1 MSLQTRGKRKKSG
14 AEYRRLKLARID
26 EQEKLSSFMEDFLK
40 NSARVPHDD
49 IGEPIASY
57 SAPVNVT
64 DLDLGSPTSE
74 AGPSVLIIPN
84 VDEELKA
91 SESEMPVIVDK
102 ADDEQ
107 FNPERSNG
115 TPTYSTSVSDCS
127 TAPLADPV
135 CVNHQVSLMTR
146 NSEGV
151 INHTS
156 KQSER
161 DDCSTAITTVMLADP
176 CSHYDQQVDAM
187 IDKTTGVIDPAR
199 LINVTLSSQ
208 LKEYILKLG
217 PCHPLESILVS
228 HKSGHRYCS
237 KTLFQHPD
245 GTKRQWIS
253 YSMEKSAVF
262 CIPCLLF
269 TDPVLRGEHVRFNQG
284 NAFTNGGFHS
294 WKKQHSFVLK
304 HEASSAHRNA
314 VIAQAVFSKEQ
325 SIQHCLNEQSKAEL
339 ERKKNEVAKNRTIL
353 ARIVDAIIFLG
364 QQGLPLRGHRESLV
378 DDSVN
383 TGNFIELLKLISH
396 YDVPMLQHLKKIKD
410 IQSRIES
417 CGKPGHKGR
426 GSHLSFLSNTT
437 QNNLIQTIS
446 QLVTDVIVKAIEDS
460 AAWALIADTTPDV
473 AHHEQIS
480 ICVRIVSTNGNI
492 SEHLLACRRAMS
504 TTAEDLFGVIFQ
516 RCNLRMCR
524 LRSL

>member
-151 INHTS
+151 IDHTS

-161 DDCSTAITTVMLADP
+161 DDCSTA
-176 CSHYDQQVDAM
+176 
-187 IDKTTGVIDPAR
+187 
-199 LINVTLSSQ
+199 
-208 LKEYILKLG
+208 
-217 PCHPLESILVS
+217 
-228 HKSGHRYCS
+228 YC
-237 KTLFQHPD
+237 
-245 GTKRQWIS
+245 
-253 YSMEKSAVF
+253 
-262 CIPCLLF
+262 
-269 TDPVLRGEHVRFNQG
+269 
-284 NAFTNGGFHS
+284 NAG
-294 WKKQHSFVLK
+294 
-304 HEASSAHRNA
+304 
-314 VIAQAVFSKEQ
+314 
-325 SIQHCLNEQSKAEL
+325 
-339 ERKKNEVAKNRTIL
+339 
-353 ARIVDAIIFLG
+353 
-364 QQGLPLRGHRESLV
+364 
-378 DDSVN
+378 
-383 TGNFIELLKLISH
+383 
-396 YDVPMLQHLKKIKD
+396 
-410 IQSRIES
+410 
-417 CGKPGHKGR
+417 
-426 GSHLSFLSNTT
+426 
-437 QNNLIQTIS
+437 
-446 QLVTDVIVKAIEDS
+446 
-460 AAWALIADTTPDV
+460 
-473 AHHEQIS
+473 
-480 ICVRIVSTNGNI
+480 
-492 SEHLLACRRAMS
+492 
-504 TTAEDLFGVIFQ
+504 
-516 RCNLRMCR
+516 
-524 LRSL
+524 RSLFSL